1 MSGMQRP
8 YNISIYPG
16 NGTADG
22 VRGDHIL
29 IAPAFNITTKDVQH
43 VANVTADVVEAFFEA
58 KASPSTTAS
67 PSPILIET
75 LPANAAQAKI
85 FSRSAR

>member
-1 MSGMQRP
+1 MTGMQRP

-16 NGTADG
+16 NGTVDG

-29 IAPAFNITTKDVQH
+29 VAPAFNITTKDIQH

-58 KASPSTTAS
+58 KTGPSVPVGMLSTR
-67 PSPILIET
+67 IKDL
-75 LPANAAQAKI
+75 QADI
-85 FSRSAR
+85 A